1 MAGPDA
7 SDPAMPKPPA
17 AYGGGLLMPYDGIVP
32 TLGRDAYVAP
42 NAVVIG
48 DVVLGDRASIWFNCL
63 VRGDG
68 NYIRIGAETNLQD
81 GTIIHISTNNGPT
94 IIGER
99 VTVGHGAI
107 IHACTIEDDTMIG
120 IGAIVLDKAV
130 IERGAVVAAGAV
142 VPPGKVVKA
151 GEMWSGVP
159 AQFTRK
165 TKDSEIK
172 FIARNAAHY
181 VELAG
186 TYLHP
191 ERQKRR

>member
-7 SDPAMPKPPA
+7 SPPLSRGSARPLPDGPLMTYQGMTPK
-17 AYGGGLLMPYDGIVP
+17 
-32 TLGRDAYVAP
+32 LGRDVYVAP

-48 DVVLGDRASIWFNCL
+48 DVVLGDRSSIWFNCL
-63 VRGDG
+63 IRGDG
-68 NYIRIGAETNLQD
+68 NYIRIGAESNIQD

-94 IIGER
+94 IIGAR

-130 IERGAVVAAGAV
+130 VERGAVVAAGAV

-151 GEMWSGVP
+151 GQMWSGVP
-159 AQFTRK
+159 AKFQRP
-165 TKDSEIK
+165 TKASEIE

-181 VELAG
+181 VELAQ
-186 TYLHP
+186 TYLKP
-191 ERQKRR
+191 

>member
-1 MAGPDA
+1 MSQTGLILPYRNV
-7 SDPAMPKPPA
+7 MPKV
-17 AYGGGLLMPYDGIVP
+17 GKDVFI
-32 TLGRDAYVAP
+32 AP
-42 NAVVIG
+42 SASVIG
-48 DVVLGDRASIWFNCL
+48 DVVLGDRSSIWFNCL
-63 VRGDG
+63 IRGDG
-68 NYIRIGAETNLQD
+68 NYIRIGAETNIQD

-130 IERGAVVAAGAV
+130 VQRGAVVAAGAV
-142 VPPGKVVKA
+142 VPPGKIVKA

-159 AQFTRK
+159 AQFTRP
-165 TKDSEIK
+165 TKDSEIA

-186 TYLHP
+186 TYRNP
-191 ERQKRR
+191 AR

>member
-7 SDPAMPKPPA
+7 SSTPKSPAPTHH
-17 AYGGGLLMPYDGIVP
+17 GGGTLMPYNGILP
-32 TLGRDAYVAP
+32 TLGTDTYVAP
-42 NAVVIG
+42 NAVIIG
-48 DVVLGDRASIWFNCL
+48 DVVIGDRASVWFNCL
-63 VRGDG
+63 LRGDG
-68 NYIRIGAETNLQD
+68 NYIRVGKETNLQD

-120 IGAIVLDKAV
+120 IGAVVLDKAIV
-130 IERGAVVAAGAV
+130 ERGAVVAAGAV
-142 VPPGKVVKA
+142 VPPGKVIRA

-165 TKDSEIK
+165 TKDSEFK

-186 TYLHP
+186 TFLYP
-191 ERQKRR
+191 ERQEKR

>member
-7 SDPAMPKPPA
+7 SPPTPRGA
-17 AYGGGLLMPYDGIVP
+17 PSLPGGPLMTYQGMTPR
-32 TLGRDAYVAP
+32 LGRDVYVAP

-48 DVVLGDRASIWFNCL
+48 DVVLGDRSSIWFNCL
-63 VRGDG
+63 IRGDG
-68 NYIRIGAETNLQD
+68 NHIRIGAESNIQD

-94 IIGER
+94 LIGER

-120 IGAIVLDKAV
+120 IGAIVLDKAI

-151 GEMWSGVP
+151 GQMWSGVP
-159 AQFTRK
+159 ARFTRR
-165 TKDSEIK
+165 TKDSEIE

-186 TYLHP
+186 TYLKP
-191 ERQKRR
+191 

>member
-7 SDPAMPKPPA
+7 SPPLNRGTARPLPDGPLMTYQGMTPK
-17 AYGGGLLMPYDGIVP
+17 
-32 TLGRDAYVAP
+32 LGRDVYVAP

-48 DVVLGDRASIWFNCL
+48 DVVLGDRSSIWFNCL
-63 VRGDG
+63 IRGDG
-68 NYIRIGAETNLQD
+68 NYIRIGAESNIQD

-130 IERGAVVAAGAV
+130 VERGAVVAAGAV

-151 GEMWSGVP
+151 GQMWSGVP
-159 AQFTRK
+159 ATFTRP
-165 TKDSEIK
+165 TKQSEIE
-172 FIARNAAHY
+172 FIARNAEHY
-181 VELAG
+181 VELAQ
-186 TYLHP
+186 TYLKP
-191 ERQKRR
+191 

>member
-7 SDPAMPKPPA
+7 SNPPAAKPQA
-17 AYGGGLLMPYDGIVP
+17 AYGGGTLMPYNGIVP
-32 TLGRDAYVAP
+32 TLGVDAYVAS

-48 DVVLGDRASIWFNCL
+48 DVVIGDRASVWFNCL
-63 VRGDG
+63 IRGDG
-68 NYIRIGAETNLQD
+68 NYIRIGAESNIQD

-94 IIGER
+94 IIGKR

-130 IERGAVVAAGAV
+130 VERGAVVGAGAV
-142 VPPGKVVKA
+142 VPPGKRVKA
-151 GEMWSGVP
+151 GEMWTGVP
-159 AQFTRK
+159 AQFQRP
-165 TKDSEIK
+165 TKDSEIA

-186 TYLHP
+186 TFLYP
-191 ERQKRR
+191 ERQKQR

>member
-7 SDPAMPKPPA
+7 SSAPKPPA
-17 AYGGGLLMPYDGIVP
+17 AYGGGTLMPYNGIVP
-32 TLGRDAYVAP
+32 TLGTDAYVAP

-48 DVVLGDRASIWFNCL
+48 DVVIGDRASVWFNCL
-63 VRGDG
+63 LRGDG
-68 NYIRIGAETNLQD
+68 NYIRVGKETNLQD
-81 GTIIHISTNNGPT
+81 GTIIHISTRNGPT

-130 IERGAVVAAGAV
+130 VERGAVVAAGAV
-142 VPPGKVVKA
+142 VPPGKVIKA

-159 AQFTRK
+159 AQFTRP

-172 FIARNAAHY
+172 FIARNATHY